1 MPEAFNA
8 HNPLLAPRRRLAW
21 LPVPLFFFL
30 IVALRVAGEGESYEA
45 PFLLLGLNFTVF
57 TLVSLVIASLMGR
70 SFTVQGKLWQLLLGC
85 GVLIWG
91 ALGSISVAAGIAVFG
106 GRGLEINTMV
116 TTYNSCVFFA
126 ALCHFA
132 SALSMSR
139 PGEGV
144 RNTRLWLAFGYLA
157 ALGAVSFIAF
167 AAMAEWI
174 PPFFIQGEG
183 GTPLRQVV
191 VVSSI
196 ALFLASAVLLWKH
209 DRRSPSPFSHWYTI
223 ALVLISVGLIGV
235 TLQTV
240 MGSLLNWTARIAQ
253 SLGSLYMLVS
263 ALASVR
269 ESGTWTITL
278 EAALVDAKQQFE
290 ELFELAADGIV
301 VHEIDDA
308 GRWSSFMQPNSAFC
322 GMLGYSIEEMRAL
335 SPYDVVV
342 PEEQGEVAQALDKI
356 SPDGI
361 LRHERTLVTRD
372 GRRISTEI
380 NTRLFRQS
388 GRRMVMSMIRDV
400 TARKQTEQALAE
412 TVEKLRLFFEYA
424 PAAVAMFDREMR
436 YIHCSRR
443 WLTDFDMGER
453 DITGLS
459 HYELFPEIPEHWKE
473 VHQRCLAGATESSEE
488 DRFQRQDG
496 SGYWLRWQVLSWRD
510 SSGSIGGLIITSE
523 DITARKEAEIAL
535 NKAHDELKRLVQER
549 TTALDEQSRMLEAY
563 FKHSVSPLVF
573 LDREFNFIRV
583 NEAYARS
590 CGRNV
595 TDYVGRNHFVEYPS
609 DELRERF
616 ETVVSTKEP
625 YSVFARPFVYP
636 DDPEQKVTY
645 WDLFVHPIL
654 DKEGEVDFLV
664 FSLTDVTERKLA
676 EDALRDKDYLLLQQ
690 SRQAAMG
697 EMINNIAHQW
707 RQPLN
712 TLGLNI
718 QRLPLFY
725 EIGHF
730 NKEFLEGAVDDAM
743 ALIHHMSQTIDD
755 FRAFF
760 RPDREKED
768 FHLGTAID
776 SAVKLVD
783 ATFKSRNICIITE
796 YKDDPVASGYA
807 NAFSQVIVN
816 LLNNAKDA
824 FETRQVANA
833 RVIIALRIEAGRPVV
848 TITDNAGGIP
858 EDLLFKIFDPHF
870 TTKGPQGTGIGLF
883 MAKNIIERNM
893 HGRLTARNCADG
905 AEFRIEL

>member
-1 MPEAFNA
+1 MCI
-8 HNPLLAPRRRLAW
+8 RD
-21 LPVPLFFFL
+21 
-30 IVALRVAGEGESYEA
+30 S
-45 PFLLLGLNFTVF
+45 
-57 TLVSLVIASLMGR
+57 
-70 SFTVQGKLWQLLLGC
+70 
-85 GVLIWG
+85 
-91 ALGSISVAAGIAVFG
+91 
-106 GRGLEINTMV
+106 
-116 TTYNSCVFFA
+116 
-126 ALCHFA
+126 
-132 SALSMSR
+132 
-139 PGEGV
+139 
-144 RNTRLWLAFGYLA
+144 
-157 ALGAVSFIAF
+157 
-167 AAMAEWI
+167 
-174 PPFFIQGEG
+174 
-183 GTPLRQVV
+183 
-191 VVSSI
+191 
-196 ALFLASAVLLWKH
+196 
-209 DRRSPSPFSHWYTI
+209 WYTI

-240 MGSLLNWTARIAQ
+240 TGSLLNWAARIAQ

-263 ALASVR
+263 AIASVR

-278 EAALVDAKQQFE
+278 EAALVDAKQQFQ

-308 GRWSSFMQPNSAFC
+308 GRWSNFIQANSAFC
-322 GMLGYSIEEMRAL
+322 SMLGYSVEEMRTL

-342 PEEQGEVAQALDKI
+342 PEEQGEVARPLDERF
-356 SPDGI
+356 PNGI
-361 LRHERTLVTRD
+361 LRHEKTLVARD
-372 GRRISTEI
+372 GKRISVEI

-388 GRRMVMSMIRDV
+388 GRQMVMSMIRDV
-400 TARKQTEQALAE
+400 TDRKRTEHALAE
-412 TVEKLRLFFEYA
+412 SAEKLRLFFQHA

-443 WLTDFDMGER
+443 WLTDFNMGER
-453 DITGLS
+453 DIIGLS
-459 HYELFPEIPEHWKE
+459 HYEIFPEIPEYWKE
-473 VHQRCLAGATESSEE
+473 IHRRCLAGATERGE
-488 DRFQRQDG
+488 DERFERRDG
-496 SGYWLRWQVLSWRD
+496 SVQWIRWEVLPWRD
-510 SSGSIGGLIITSE
+510 RAGAIGGIIITSE

-549 TTALDEQSRMLEAY
+549 TAALDEQSRMLEAY

-583 NEAYARS
+583 NEAYAHS
-590 CGRNV
+590 CGKDV
-595 TDYVGRNHFVEYPS
+595 SYFAGRHHFIEYPS
-609 DELRERF
+609 HELSEEF
-616 ETVVSTKEP
+616 ATVVRTREP
-625 YSVFARPFVYP
+625 YFVFARPFVYP

-654 DKEGEVDFLV
+654 DEAGEVDFLV

-676 EDALRDKDYLLLQQ
+676 EDALREKDYLLLQQ

-730 NKEFLEGAVDDAM
+730 SKEFLEGAVDDAM
-743 ALIHHMSQTIDD
+743 ALIQHMSQTIDD

-768 FHLGTAID
+768 FHLGRAID

-783 ATFKSRNICIITE
+783 ATFKSRNICILTE
-796 YKDDPVASGYA
+796 YRDDPVVSGYA
-807 NAFSQVIVN
+807 NAFSQVVVN

-824 FETRQVANA
+824 FESRQVANA
-833 RVIIALRIEAGRPVV
+833 RVIIALRIEGGRPVV
-848 TITDNAGGIP
+848 TITDNAGGVP

-893 HGRLTARNCADG
+893 HGRLSARNCADG